1 MQKRRREVKRKGK
14 MQTRPAKK
22 QRSVTPGKP
31 RPPARRPPQKSL
43 LETQSIFE
51 LIMPWKS
58 DLEKMNPLP
67 EKAKGRKGKETNGN
81 SSGIS

>member
-1 MQKRRREVKRKGK
+1 VQRKRREVKRKGK
-14 MQTRPAKK
+14 ILTRPAKK
-22 QRSVTPGKP
+22 QRSITTGKP

-58 DLEKMNPLP
+58 DLEKMNPIP
-67 EKAKGRKGKETNGN
+67 EKTKGSKGKEAN
-81 SSGIS
+81 SISGGIS

>member
-67 EKAKGRKGKETNGN
+67 EKTKGRKGKEANCISG
-81 SSGIS
+81 GIS

>member
-1 MQKRRREVKRKGK
+1 MQKKKREVKRKGK
-14 MQTRPAKK
+14 ILNRPVKK
-22 QRSVTPGKP
+22 QRSNTPGKP

-58 DLEKMNPLP
+58 DLEKMNPIP
-67 EKAKGRKGKETNGN
+67 EKTKGRKGKEAN
-81 SSGIS
+81 SISGGIS